1 MRETIPTPYY
11 LIDES
16 ALLRN
21 LRVIDQ
27 VREQAGAKVLL
38 ALKCFATWSVFDLM
52 REHMVGTTSS
62 SLYEVK
68 LGRQKFGGETHAY
81 SVAFADHEIEEV
93 VAHCDKIIFNSLSQF
108 ERFKSSV
115 KGRPIGLRLN
125 PGVSCAGFD
134 LADDAVGAFQIG
146 RYHAGSQAVGGGVGA
161 HNHFFFGG
169 VAQNAHHRAEDFFA
183 HDGHVVE
190 AVGKHSGGN
199 VSAFVKRVCIEAL
212 PARKQAPTFGA
223 AFFDIGE
230 HFFHMGKA
238 RQGAEIGV
246 CIKRVADADARHAL

>member
-1 MRETIPTPYY
+1 MQQG
-11 LIDES
+11 LDAVFAADA
-16 ALLRN
+16 ALFIAAYGHLCGR
-21 LRVIDQ
+21 
-27 VREQAGAKVLL
+27 
-38 ALKCFATWSVFDLM
+38 FAPAVDP
-52 REHMVGTTSS
+52 
-62 SLYEVK
+62 
-68 LGRQKFGGETHAY
+68 
-81 SVAFADHEIEEV
+81 AD
-93 VAHCDKIIFNSLSQF
+93 
-108 ERFKSSV
+108 
-115 KGRPIGLRLN
+115 
-125 PGVSCAGFD
+125 AGFD

-190 AVGKHSGGN
+190 AVGKHGGGN

-212 PARKQAPTFGA
+212 PARKQARTFGA

-246 CIKRVADADARHAL
+246 RIKRVANADARHAL